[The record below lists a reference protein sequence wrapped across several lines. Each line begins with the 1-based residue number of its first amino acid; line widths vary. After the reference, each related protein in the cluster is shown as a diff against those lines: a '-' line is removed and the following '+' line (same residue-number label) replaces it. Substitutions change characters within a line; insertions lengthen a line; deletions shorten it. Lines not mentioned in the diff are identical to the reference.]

1 MTNKQLKGDYSMNH
15 DLEEAKVRLIVEDAV
30 ATHAGMVSAGTVKE
44 SNDPLVMF
52 RRGVVHGID
61 AMMAVQD
68 EYNIKA
74 KEVVARAANKTK

>member
-1 MTNKQLKGDYSMNH
+1 M
-15 DLEEAKVRLIVEDAV
+15 

-52 RRGVVHGID
+52 RRGVVHGI
-61 AMMAVQD
+61 AEVMVAQD

-74 KEVVARAANKTK
+74 KEVVARAANN

>member
-1 MTNKQLKGDYSMNH
+1 MNF
-15 DLEEAKVRLIVEDAV
+15 ERAEAKARLIVGQAMAMHTEMV
-30 ATHAGMVSAGTVKE
+30 AAGEVKE

-61 AMMAVQD
+61 AMTAVQD

-74 KEVVARAANKTK
+74 KEVVARAANN

>member
-1 MTNKQLKGDYSMNH
+1 MNH
-15 DLEEAKVRLIVEDAV
+15 DLEEAKVRLIVEDAM

-52 RRGVVHGID
+52 RRGGVHVID
-61 AMMAVQD
+61 AMTAVQD

-74 KEVVARAANKTK
+74 KEVVARAANN

>member
-1 MTNKQLKGDYSMNH
+1 MVTNTEM
-15 DLEEAKVRLIVEDAV
+15 V
-30 ATHAGMVSAGTVKE
+30 AAGAVKE

-74 KEVVARAANKTK
+74 KEVVARAANN

>member
-1 MTNKQLKGDYSMNH
+1 MNFEQFEWE
-15 DLEEAKVRLIVEDAV
+15 DGEVRLIVEEAMAMHAEMV
-30 ATHAGMVSAGTVKE
+30 AAGEVKE

-61 AMMAVQD
+61 AMTAVQD

-74 KEVVARAANKTK
+74 KEVVARAANN

>member
-1 MTNKQLKGDYSMNH
+1 MNH
-15 DLEEAKVRLIVEDAV
+15 DLEEAKVRLLRLIAEDAM

-52 RRGVVHGID
+52 RRGVVHGI
-61 AMMAVQD
+61 AEVMVAQD